1 MNNITTCPNCLT
13 RFIVDRHQLTANQG
27 QVKCSKCQHV
37 FDFRKHLESSH
48 EQTVFLGAKGLKS
61 ARQNR
66 RTYLIIALLILLA
79 LGQIF
84 FFARTHIV
92 MRWPIVQPT
101 FIKACQL
108 LHCKNPLP
116 KNIEFIS
123 LEGAEVIKD
132 ENVVEL
138 IKLNALLINNAPYI
152 QAYPELE
159 LTLTDANDQAVMRK
173 IIKPEAYAKNVD
185 VGLKAG
191 EELHID
197 IELQATADVSGF
209 RAVPVYRQSNT
220 KN

>member
-1 MNNITTCPNCLT
+1 MNSITTCPNCLT
-13 RFIVDRHQLTANQG
+13 RFIVDRGQLKANQG
-27 QVKCSKCQHV
+27 QVKCTKCQHV

-48 EQTVFLGAKGLKS
+48 EQTVFLGAKGLKL
-61 ARQNR
+61 ARQKR
-66 RTYLIIALLILLA
+66 RSYLIITLLILLA
-79 LGQIF
+79 LGQMV

-92 MRWPIVQPT
+92 MRWPVVQPT

-138 IKLNALLINNAPYI
+138 IKLNALLINNAPYT
-152 QAYPELE
+152 QAYPQLE

-173 IIKPEAYAKNVD
+173 IIKPEEYASNVKE
-185 VGLKAG
+185 GLKAG
-191 EELHID
+191 KELHIN
-197 IELQATADVSGF
+197 INLQTTTPVTGF
-209 RAVPVYRQSNT
+209 RALPVYR
-220 KN
+220 